1 MSSVTI
7 KLDDKSGMTWTKSGR
22 LLRAVLVVVRSI
34 PWRSILGDLVLV
46 IIWVV
51 TVSFAFRTAGW
62 PMWLY
67 YVIVFAGV
75 IGYSFMDEW
84 WTFRRPH

>member
-1 MSSVTI
+1 MI
-7 KLDDKSGMTWTKSGR
+7 WTTPTR
-22 LLRAVLVVVRSI
+22 LLRAALVVVRSI

-51 TVSFAFRTAGW
+51 VVSFTFRATNW

-67 YVIVFAGV
+67 YVVVFAGV
-75 IGYSFMDEW
+75 IGYSLMNEW
-84 WTFRRPH
+84 WTF